1 MTFTL
6 YEPLQTTRNNSA
18 TRRVHVAVK
27 KRYMMMIVLV
37 LRQDQ
42 KMKRYRSR
50 ERGQIKK
57 RRSW

>member
-6 YEPLQTTRNNSA
+6 YEPLQTTPSISA

-27 KRYMMMIVLV
+27 QRYIMMIVP
-37 LRQDQ
+37 RRDQ
-42 KMKRYRSR
+42 MKRCRSR

-57 RRSW
+57 RRSS

>member
-6 YEPLQTTRNNSA
+6 YEPLQTTQTISD

-27 KRYMMMIVLV
+27 KRYIMMIVLV
-37 LRQDQ
+37 PRQDQ
-42 KMKRYRSR
+42 MKRYRSR